1 MYLAFTFLEAITMA
15 YAIYGVKKDC
25 IGKIDNVLKDDLVS
39 RQSIKIRD
47 ASVFGIK
54 KDVRYVLVE
63 GSEEAIKRADEL
75 FKDIAE
81 KEQGAD
87 AERAYAA
94 FKAEDENVAS
104 GMGFIDF

>member
-1 MYLAFTFLEAITMA
+1 MA
-15 YAIYGVKKDC
+15 YAIYGVKKEFVS
-25 IGKIDNVLKDDLVS
+25 KIETLLKDDIVS
-39 RQSIKIRD
+39 RQSIKVRD
-47 ASVFGIK
+47 AAVLGIQ

-81 KEQGAD
+81 KESGAD
-87 AERAYAA
+87 AEKAYAA

-104 GMGFIDF
+104 GMGFIEF

>member
-1 MYLAFTFLEAITMA
+1 MA
-15 YAIYGVKKDC
+15 YAIYGVKKEFVS
-25 IGKIDNVLKDDLVS
+25 KIDTLLKDDIVS
-39 RQSIKIRD
+39 RQSIKVRD
-47 ASVFGIK
+47 AAVLGIQ

-81 KEQGAD
+81 KECGAE
-87 AERAYAA
+87 AEKAYAA

-104 GMGFIDF
+104 GMGFIEF